1 MAAKHAELLWE
12 GVMSRIRCI
21 VGFSTVSGLLFAS
34 AAFGQNTTATG
45 AINLTIGQTFHEST
59 VDATNTQRWFLI
71 APIPGRSYCAEAV
84 MGHTQDV
91 FDGANDPSLS
101 IIAADTTTVIA
112 SNDDVG
118 FAEPGGRF
126 NSRACWSPTAAEHEY
141 VKVVSHGSTIST
153 TYAIRVVETTL
164 FSNWFFLG
172 GDYSA
177 FTLIRNT
184 TNVSVSYTVNW
195 RNAAGTIIGTVNGTL
210 AANGS
215 TFLNARD
222 QAGALAAVSGTV
234 EIAHTG
240 SMDAIMAT
248 TTVLSATTG
257 LSFDTFF
264 VKRTAW

>member
-1 MAAKHAELLWE
+1 
-12 GVMSRIRCI
+12 MSRVSCI
-21 VGFSTVSGLLFAS
+21 VGSTVCTLLLAS
-34 AAFGQNTTATG
+34 AAFGQNTTAGG
-45 AINLTIGQTFHEST
+45 AIQLTTGQTFHEST
-59 VDATNTQRWFLI
+59 VDATNTQRWFILS
-71 APIPGRSYCAEAV
+71 PIPGRSYCAEAV

-91 FDGANDPSLS
+91 FDGGNDPAIS
-101 IIAADTTTVIA
+101 IIAADTTTVIT
-112 SNDDVG
+112 SNDDTG
-118 FAEPGGRF
+118 FSEPGGRF
-126 NSRACWSPTAAEHEY
+126 NSRACWISTDPAPQPEY
-141 VKVVSHGSTIST
+141 LKVVSHSSTIST
-153 TYAIRVVETTL
+153 TYAVRVVETTL

-184 TNVSVSYTVNW
+184 TNASVSYTVNW
-195 RNAAGTIIGTVNGTL
+195 RNSAGVIVGTVNGTL

-222 QAGALAAVSGTV
+222 QSGAVSAVAGTV
-234 EIAHTG
+234 EIAHNG